1 MKLIHQNLKIL
12 EQLHWHNMIK
22 VEGYGNLFR
31 DEDSGAIM
39 NLDHSGYQEYV
50 KKRSLKKKEK
60 EEVQNLRSEI
70 EEIKSMLHQILND
83 RK

>member
-1 MKLIHQNLKIL
+1 MRLIHQNLKIL

-50 KKRSLKKKEK
+50 KKRSLK
-60 EEVQNLRSEI
+60 
-70 EEIKSMLHQILND
+70 
-83 RK
+83 

>member
-1 MKLIHQNLKIL
+1 
-12 EQLHWHNMIK
+12 MIK
-22 VEGYGNLFR
+22 VEGHGNLFR
-31 DEDSGAIM
+31 DENSGAIM
-39 NLDHSGYQEYV
+39 NLDHSEYQEYV
-50 KKRSLKKKEK
+50 RKRNLKKREK